1 MGGSEMEGD
10 RRDRGEGGE
19 MVRQD
24 RDAERWGGREGD
36 EGRGKKGKGSTN
48 KSPCV
53 CLYDAK
59 SDLQGSRGATPLTGG
74 RAPL

>member
-24 RDAERWGGREGD
+24 RDAERWGGKGG
-36 EGRGKKGKGSTN
+36 GRGEGQKRKRKH
-48 KSPCV
+48 KQIPL
-53 CLYDAK
+53 CL
-59 SDLQGSRGATPLTGG
+59 PL
-74 RAPL
+74 